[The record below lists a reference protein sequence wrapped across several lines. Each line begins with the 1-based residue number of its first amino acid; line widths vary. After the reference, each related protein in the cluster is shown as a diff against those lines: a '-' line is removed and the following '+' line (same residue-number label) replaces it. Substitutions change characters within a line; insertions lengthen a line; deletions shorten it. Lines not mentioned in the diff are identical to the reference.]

1 MSDAPRI
8 HLYTDRG
15 TLCGAASKERRQT
28 IESTVTCRAC
38 RAMIGL
44 DPIQID
50 PPARLAPPK
59 QPPPRVRMVMT
70 VGVLRGPGPKK
81 VLLS

>member
-1 MSDAPRI
+1 MTDAAKV
-8 HLYTDRG
+8 HLFTDRG
-15 TLCGAASKERRQT
+15 TLCGAASRGRWQT
-28 IESTVTCRAC
+28 IESTVTCPAC

-44 DPIQID
+44 EPLQVD
-50 PPARLAPPK
+50 PPARM
-59 QPPPRVRMVMT
+59 PPPRVRMTMS